1 MQIEGIRRI
10 GSRRSSLV
18 TGSILDIFT
27 LQGFEECCW
36 INKRCKVV
44 DKRNFLSF
52 FWGRLL
58 FFKLVFGFDMQY
70 FQSLSG
76 VISDVGLQ

>member
-1 MQIEGIRRI
+1 MQIEGIRKI

-52 FWGRLL
+52 LGSS
-58 FFKLVFGFDMQY
+58 VI
-70 FQSLSG
+70 FQIG
-76 VISDVGLQ
+76 IRI

>member
-1 MQIEGIRRI
+1 MQIEGIRKI
-10 GSRRSSLV
+10 GSRTSSLV

-52 FWGRLL
+52 FLGSS
-58 FFKLVFGFDMQY
+58 VI
-70 FQSLSG
+70 FQIG
-76 VISDVGLQ
+76 IRI